1 MENDSIPRM
10 RSDIEVL
17 PTSYQGEMVFVVKDS
32 LGLIPEPVL
41 LQGLGI
47 ALLRLIDGRRSLQD
61 IQLELI
67 RKSHHSYVA
76 LAQVAGMVQELDKA
90 MLLDSSRYRQARAQ
104 LEAEYRQK
112 DLREPCLAGKAY
124 PADKQELH
132 AFLTAVLDQDP
143 SSRID
148 TSGSRIL
155 ALVAPHIDLK
165 VGRRVYGRAYNSVRN
180 LEPQR
185 VILLGTG
192 HSLQDSLF
200 SVSNKSF
207 SSPLGEVPSDKEW
220 ASALREAGGETV
232 SPHDLAHKGEHAL
245 EFQLLFCQ
253 HLFKNRFSLLPILCG
268 SFHAHLDRVS
278 RPSEIA
284 GVSEF
289 LSVLRQC
296 IETEPSTL
304 VIAGVDFSHIGRKFG
319 HGVSAS
325 ALMAEAREHDR
336 ALLSALGFGS
346 AVRFWEET
354 RRVEDRYHVCG
365 FSAMACLLELFDAEG
380 HTLDYEF
387 WEEDATQSAVSFAAV
402 LMTESQTVKM
412 GKRGK
417 DHE

>member
-1 MENDSIPRM
+1 MESESIPRM
-10 RSDIEVL
+10 RCDIEVI
-17 PTSYQGEMVFVVKDS
+17 PTSYRGERVFVVKDS

-41 LQGLGI
+41 LQAPGI

-67 RKSHHSYVA
+67 RQSSHRYVA
-76 LAQVAGMVQELDKA
+76 LAQVAGMVRELDNA

-104 LEAEYRQK
+104 LEEEYHRK
-112 DLREPCLAGKAY
+112 SLREPCLAGKAY
-124 PADKQELH
+124 PADKQELQ

-143 SSRID
+143 SAQSDVPGNSIQ
-148 TSGSRIL
+148 
-155 ALVAPHIDLK
+155 ALVAPHIDLN
-165 VGRRVYGRAYNSVRN
+165 VGRRVYGRAYDSVRD

-192 HSLQDSLF
+192 HSLQGSLF
-200 SVSNKSF
+200 SVSGKSF
-207 SSPLGEVPSDKEW
+207 SSPLGTVLSDRKW
-220 ASALREAGGETV
+220 TSALKNAGGKTV
-232 SPHDLAHKGEHAL
+232 SAHDLAHKGEHAL

-253 HLFKNRFSLLPILCG
+253 HLFKKKFSLIPILCG
-268 SFHAHLDRVS
+268 SFHEHLNRAS
-278 RPSEIA
+278 RPSDIP
-284 GVSEF
+284 GVGEF

-304 VIAGVDFSHIGRKFG
+304 VIAGVDFSHIGLKFG

-325 ALMAEAREHDR
+325 VLMAEAQKHDR
-336 ALLSALGFGS
+336 ALLSALRTGS
-346 AVRFWEET
+346 AARFWEEN

-387 WEEDATQSAVSFAAV
+387 WEEEATQSAVSFAAV
-402 LMTESQTVKM
+402 LMTKP
-412 GKRGK
+412 GAK
-417 DHE
+417 DKLGENHE